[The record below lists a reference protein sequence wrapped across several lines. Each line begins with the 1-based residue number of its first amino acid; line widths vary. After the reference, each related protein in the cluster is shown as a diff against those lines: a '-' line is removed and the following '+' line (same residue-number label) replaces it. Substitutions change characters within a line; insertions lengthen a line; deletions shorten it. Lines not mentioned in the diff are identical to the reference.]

1 MGVIAPRAVALFV
14 LCFGVAMAIAA
25 LADKNW
31 ADNPQLDGAYG
42 KYRIG
47 LRQWKIVNSA
57 RNGDNCP
64 SYDLDEV
71 GVSGCEWSETLLG
84 SQNDWQS
91 AGEGALGIG
100 AIGVILLGFAAIFTL
115 IQLVVKSF
123 PKWPGA
129 FSAFVSGIAFVIGA
143 LIYDSVRPTWGGEMG
158 YNYPM
163 GLYLAAGL
171 MGEIAAIII
180 WSADYIAEPK
190 RAQYA

>member
-1 MGVIAPRAVALFV
+1 MGVIVPRAIALFL
-14 LCFGVAMAIAA
+14 LCFGIAMAIAA

-31 ADNPQLDGAYG
+31 ADNPQLDGGYG

-47 LRQWKIVNSA
+47 LRQWTIVNSA
-57 RNGDNCP
+57 RAGDSCP
-64 SYDLDEV
+64 SMDLDNLGENP
-71 GVSGCEWSETLLG
+71 CEWSDPLLG

-129 FSAFVSGIAFVIGA
+129 FSAFVSGIAFVIGG
-143 LIYDSVRPTWGGEMG
+143 LIYDSVRPTWGGDMG

-171 MGEIAAIII
+171 MGEIAAIAI
-180 WSADYIAEPK
+180 WSADYIHEPK

>member
-1 MGVIAPRAVALFV
+1 MGVFVPRAIALF
-14 LCFGVAMAIAA
+14 LLAFGIAMAIAA
-25 LADKNW
+25 LADTNW

-42 KYRIG
+42 KYQIG
-47 LRQWKIVNSA
+47 LRQWEIVNK
-57 RNGDNCP
+57 RTGEDCP
-64 SYDLDEV
+64 SYDLDEL
-71 GVSGCEWSETLLG
+71 GAAPCEWSNTLLG
-84 SQNDWQS
+84 DQGDWKS

-115 IQLVVKSF
+115 VSLVVKTF

-129 FSAFVSGIAFVIGA
+129 FSAFLSGVAFVIGA
-143 LIYDSVRPTWGGEMG
+143 LIFDSARPTWGGDMG

-171 MGEIAAIII
+171 MGEIAAIAI
-180 WSADYIAEPK
+180 WSADYLGEEK